1 MNAKHQWQFYSLGG
15 VPRVKISSG
24 EDIAHL
30 GELDQKLWTALSCP
44 TADLQ
49 MDPLTLGFLDTDAD
63 GKIRVA
69 EVVAAAQ
76 WLTSVVKNSD
86 NILKGDSVLPLDQ
99 INTDNPDGAALY
111 ASAKQILANL
121 GQEKQEISL
130 EEAADSVAIFKGSK
144 FNGDGLI
151 TAISSDD
158 QEIKDLIAAIAQ
170 TVGSATDR
178 SGEAGVGAEQI
189 EAFYTALGEY
199 AAWKEAEEAGKDAIF
214 PYGDNTAAALAAVE
228 ALKEKL
234 ADFFMRC
241 KIVAFNS
248 EAGAAVDVPLDKIAQ
263 MSEGSLAGS
272 CSELGALPIAQPNA
286 EGKLPLD
293 AINPAWHAA
302 VSALN
307 SLVLS
312 VEEPEAKYI
321 TESRWAEICSRFDAY
336 SAHLAAKKGAAVESL
351 GIDAVKAAIAADRK
365 ADLLSLVEADK
376 ALEKESAQIDAV
388 KKLMYLYRDFY
399 KFLCNYVVF
408 SDFYQRDTKNR
419 AIFEVGQLYID
430 QRCCDLCIK
439 VKDMGKHADMAKLSG
454 MFLIYCKC
462 TSKTKA
468 QTMDVVA
475 VMTDGDISDLRA
487 GKNGIFYDCQ
497 GNDWDAVITKV
508 VDNPVSIKQAFWS
521 PYRKFWEFCVG
532 LINKSAADKDAKM
545 MKDMQAKASTAAANP
560 PAAAPAPAD
569 AAAGTKPQPFDIA
582 KFAGIFAAI
591 GMAIGFIGQALTS
604 LIAGIAAT
612 PWWGLLLAI
621 AGIMLV
627 ISGPSCFIAWS
638 KLRQRNLG
646 PVLNANGWAINSR
659 VLVNILFGGKLTTV
673 AKYPKLRMPDPYVKK
688 TPVWKK
694 VLCWTIATI
703 VVLAVAA
710 YFIAKHCF
718 DYTINIF

>member
-1 MNAKHQWQFYSLGG
+1 MSTKYQWQFYSLGG
-15 VPRVKISSG
+15 VPRVKISTG

-49 MDPLTLGFLDTDAD
+49 MDPITLGFLDTDAD

-76 WLTSVVKNSD
+76 WLTSVIKNNDS
-86 NILKGDSVLPLDQ
+86 ILEGASVLPLEQ
-99 INTDNPDGAALY
+99 INTENPEGAALY

-121 GQEKQEISL
+121 GQEKQEITIA
-130 EEAADSVAIFKGSK
+130 EASDSVAIFKGSR
-144 FNGDGLI
+144 FNGDGI
-151 TAISSDD
+151 VTAVSSDD
-158 QEIKDLIAAIAQ
+158 QEIKDLIAVIAQ
-170 TVGSATDR
+170 KIGSATDR

-189 EAFYTALGEY
+189 EAFYAALGEY
-199 AAWKEAEEAGKDAIF
+199 AAWKEAEEANKEAIF

-228 ALKEKL
+228 AVKEKF

-248 EAGAAVDVPLDKIAQ
+248 NANAAVDVPLDKIAQ
-263 MSEGSLAGS
+263 LSAGSLAGS
-272 CSELGALPIAQPNA
+272 CDELGALPIAQPNP

-293 AINPAWHAA
+293 AVNPAWHSAVAA
-302 VSALN
+302 IQK
-307 SLVLS
+307 LVLS
-312 VEEPEAKYI
+312 VDAPDAKYI
-321 TESRWAEICSRFDAY
+321 TESQWSKICSRFDAY
-336 SAHLAAKKGAAVESL
+336 TAHLAAKKGAAVEAL
-351 GIDAVKAAIAADRK
+351 GLDAVKAAIAADRK
-365 ADLLSLVEADK
+365 ADLLSLVEEDK

-408 SDFYQRDTKNR
+408 SDFYQRGVKDR
-419 AIFEVGQLYID
+419 AIFEIGQLYID

-439 VKDMGKHADMAKLSG
+439 VTDMGKHADMAKLSG

-468 QTMDVVA
+468 QTMDIVA

-487 GKNGIFYDCQ
+487 GKNGVFYDRD
-497 GNDWDAVITKV
+497 GNDWDAVVTKV

-532 LINKSAADKDAKM
+532 IINKSAADKDAKM
-545 MKDMQAKASTAAANP
+545 MKDMQAKASAVAANP
-560 PAAAPAPAD
+560 PAATPAPD
-569 AAAGTKPQPFDIA
+569 AAAAKPQAFDIA

-591 GMAIGFIGQALTS
+591 GMAIGYIGQALTT
-604 LIAGIAAT
+604 LITGIAAT

-673 AKYPKLRMPDPYVKK
+673 AKYPKLRMPDPYIKK
-688 TPVWKK
+688 TPTWKK
-694 VLCWTIATI
+694 VLVWSI
-703 VVLAVAA
+703 VVIAIVAVAG